1 MSFQDTPDA
10 LPATA
15 ADPGAE
21 TPVEAANPAIENM
34 QNAWAGLTDGEIT
47 GDDLWLVWDA
57 VGWPLVKVIAL
68 IVAVLLISGWARRFV
83 TKVCTKANVEITL
96 ARFFG
101 NLAKYAIMIL
111 GGITILQTFG
121 VEATSFAAVIAAVGF
136 AIGMALSGML
146 GNIAAGVMLLI
157 FRPFRVG
164 DVVSAAGVTGKV
176 FEIGLFTTSF
186 DTPDNRR
193 IIVPNGSL
201 FGDTIENVS
210 HHDLRRV
217 DVAVGVAYEAD
228 IDEARKVLEG
238 VCANVE
244 GGLDNPAPVVYL
256 SELGGSSVDFAL
268 RVWAKAS
275 DFWAVKERLTRDT
288 KVALDKAGIGIPYPQ
303 RDVHI
308 PQGVEVT
315 VKNG

>member
-1 MSFQDTPDA
+1 MPFQDSE
-10 LPATA
+10 PAATEPVTEV
-15 ADPGAE
+15 ADP
-21 TPVEAANPAIENM
+21 AANQAMESAS
-34 QNAWAGLTDGEIT
+34 NAWSALTDG
-47 GDDLWLVWDA
+47 DVSSSDLMLLWEG
-57 VGWPLVKVIAL
+57 VGWPLVKVLFL
-68 IVAVLLISGWARRFV
+68 IVAVLVVSGWAKRFV
-83 TKVCTKANVEITL
+83 TKVCKKANVEVTL

-101 NLAKYAIMIL
+101 TLAKYLIMIL

-121 VEATSFAAVIAAVGF
+121 IEATSFAAVIAAVGF

-157 FRPFRVG
+157 FRPFKVG
-164 DVVSAAGVTGKV
+164 DVVSAGGVTGKV
-176 FEIGLFTTSF
+176 FEIGLFTTVF

-193 IIVPNGSL
+193 IIVPNGSV

-210 HHDLRRV
+210 HHDSRRV

-228 IDEARKVLEG
+228 IDEARRVLEK
-238 VCANVE
+238 VCADVE
-244 GGLDNPAPVVYL
+244 GGLADPAPVVYL
-256 SELGGSSVDFAL
+256 TELGGSSVDFAL
-268 RVWAKAS
+268 RVWAQAP
-275 DFWAVKERLTRDT
+275 DYWAVRERMTRDT
-288 KVALDKAGIGIPYPQ
+288 KIALDAAGIGIPYPQ